1 MPFPYHNPRRAL
13 PILWTAIKR
22 PNQWRRLRMS
32 FQRQARCGRF
42 ARLFAVAVA
51 VPTIILSL
59 WSGAN
64 IAEASGANNATAIA
78 GARRQRRRPAA
89 VLVQRLR
96 RRPTVN
102 HRAGSGVYYLK
113 FPGAPILG
121 QNSGG
126 NSVLE
131 VTPDTP
137 SADCTAANADYAN
150 AGAAT
155 VIAVETKDCTNV
167 FADRGFHLVVFGA
180 PPATT
185 GANNATA
192 IAGARVNAAGQLL
205 YWFNDFGGAPT
216 VNHRA
221 GSGVYYL
228 KFPGAPILGQN
239 SGGNSVL
246 EVTPDTPSAD
256 CTAANADY
264 ANAGAAT
271 VIAVETKD
279 CTNVFADRGF
289 HLVVFGAPPATTGA
303 NNATAIAGARVNAAG
318 QLLYWFNDFGGAP
331 TVNHRAGSGVYYLK
345 FPGAPILGQNSGGNS
360 VLEVTPDTPSA
371 DCTAANADYANAGA
385 ATVIAVETKDC
396 TNVFADR
403 GFHLVVF
410 GADT

>member
-1 MPFPYHNPRRAL
+1 MPFPYHNPRRVL

-42 ARLFAVAVA
+42 ARLFAVAVV

-64 IAEASGANNATAIA
+64 IAEAS
-78 GARRQRRRPAA
+78 
-89 VLVQRLR
+89 
-96 RRPTVN
+96 
-102 HRAGSGVYYLK
+102 
-113 FPGAPILG
+113 
-121 QNSGG
+121 
-126 NSVLE
+126 
-131 VTPDTP
+131 
-137 SADCTAANADYAN
+137 
-150 AGAAT
+150 
-155 VIAVETKDCTNV
+155 
-167 FADRGFHLVVFGA
+167 
-180 PPATT
+180 

-331 TVNHRAGSGVYYLK
+331 RSTTGPAVASTTSSSRA
-345 FPGAPILGQNSGGNS
+345 P
-360 VLEVTPDTPSA
+360 PSWA
-371 DCTAANADYANAGA
+371 RTAGA
-385 ATVIAVETKDC
+385 TAC
-396 TNVFADR
+396 WR
-403 GFHLVVF
+403 
-410 GADT
+410 